1 MPRTKRVVDEEIKQE
16 MNRLAI
22 EFKRFRENNTLS
34 QKFLAEIIKVSR
46 RTIQMIESGAILPQE
61 GTLKKFE
68 DLRSKY
74 ESEGKKTGKRKPK
87 KTEEEEEF

>member
-16 MNRLAI
+16 MNRLAT
-22 EFKRFRENNTLS
+22 EFKRFRSANTLS

-46 RTIQMIESGAILPQE
+46 RTIQMIESGAILPQAS
-61 GTLKKFE
+61 TLQKFE
-68 DLRSKY
+68 DLREKY

-87 KTEEEEEF
+87 KTEEEEDF